1 MEENKN
7 VENDKVSFTRL
18 EEEIKIE
25 EESRKLHK
33 DNVENFKK
41 SQRPKKKLKNKIIAW
56 ILGGTVFASAAASA
70 GFIIHDQ
77 TAGNGAFKKEVQ
89 TKFEMVDETLTNR
102 MKQDTMY
109 NFLHNQ
115 EITHVRFL
123 EPQDSN
129 AEIQVYYNAEAEA
142 SFGNYDIKC
151 YAIFDVLL
159 EYYNALVEAEE
170 SGNALLY
177 LDALNE
183 IFTHME
189 LTEEKRGEKILF
201 ELKEDTEEN
210 RVKFNEIF
218 NLNDVVNED
227 IVRQIGFLP
236 YHVEV
241 VDYHYDS
248 ETFKHDYTYKI
259 SGISYCETVSENA
272 DEVKNHEDLIIESN
286 YNKNHIKTFQRD
298 ILFTSSL
305 VNEAGIDINIRL
317 RGDINMIINNRNNP
331 YTIETTLFQEVNLLK
346 MYEDMKD
353 GKFDYKKPDG
363 FNLKEY
369 KQANELENAK

>member
-1 MEENKN
+1 MQK
-7 VENDKVSFTRL
+7 R
-18 EEEIKIE
+18 
-25 EESRKLHK
+25 
-33 DNVENFKK
+33 
-41 SQRPKKKLKNKIIAW
+41 KKKVLVWALVIVLVVVALGAGVGYIIYN
-56 ILGGTVFASAAASA
+56 
-70 GFIIHDQ
+70 Q
-77 TAGNGAFKKEVQ
+77 TEGNAAFKKEVQ

-129 AEIQVYYNAEAEA
+129 AEIQVYYNAEYENGD
-142 SFGNYDIKC
+142 FTKN
-151 YAIFDVLL
+151 YAIFNVLIH
-159 EYYNALVEAEE
+159 YYNALVEAEE

-183 IFTHME
+183 VFTQME
-189 LTEEKRGEKILF
+189 FEEHQSDYKILF
-201 ELKEDTEEN
+201 ELAEDTEEY

-218 NLNDVVNED
+218 NLNDVENED

-241 VDYHYDS
+241 VDYHYNS
-248 ETFKHDYTYKI
+248 KTFRHDYTYKI
-259 SGISYCETVSENA
+259 TGISYCETVSENA

-298 ILFTSSL
+298 MLFTSSL
-305 VNEAGIDINIRL
+305 INEAGAYLDIRL
-317 RGDINMIINNRNNP
+317 QGDIMMIIDGVNSP
-331 YTIETTLFQEVNLLK
+331 YTVETTLFQEVNLLK

-369 KQANELENAK
+369 KQAQELENAR